1 MTDWPGDEDTT
12 GKVVRVTTLAG
23 MVGRKG
29 DAMKNGH
36 PLGWRAGCTPG
47 QEAGEQRLPKGP
59 GN

>member
-1 MTDWPGDEDTT
+1 MTDWLGEGDMT

-29 DAMKNGH
+29 DAMKNCH
-36 PLGWRAGCTPG
+36 SGWRAGCTPG
-47 QEAGEQRLPKGP
+47 QEAGEQSLPKGL